1 MSKYYNEVVQRQRVL
16 TIDFNRNQSWNFTIS
31 EGGASC
37 VQQMN
42 GMITA
47 IIEQDQ
53 GWQVAAKSGL
63 NHWFL
68 PVKTGWQKRWVAKSG
83 KK

>member
-16 TIDFNRNQSWNFTIS
+16 TIDFNRNQLWNFTIN
-31 EGGASC
+31 EGGASH

-47 IIEQDQ
+47 IIEQDPD
-53 GWQVAAKSGL
+53 GCESL
-63 NHWFL
+63 
-68 PVKTGWQKRWVAKSG
+68 
-83 KK
+83 